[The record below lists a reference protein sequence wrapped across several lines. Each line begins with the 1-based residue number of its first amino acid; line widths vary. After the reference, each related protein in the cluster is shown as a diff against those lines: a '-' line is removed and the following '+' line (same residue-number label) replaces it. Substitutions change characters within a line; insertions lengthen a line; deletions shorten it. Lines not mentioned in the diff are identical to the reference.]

1 MIEEFTWVDIV
12 VFVILSS
19 SLILS
24 ILRGLVYELSSI
36 LVWGFSI
43 FCAYTFGSYFSVI
56 FPDYFSVELRVIFG
70 SLLILFVTVLLSK
83 MIVLSLKEV
92 IEKSGGG
99 SLDKF
104 FGAFFGLV
112 RGGFIVTSLSL
123 LGTMTALTEEEA
135 WVNAKTR
142 SYLEFSVIQIIPYLP
157 NSVVDKIKVD
167 FHGDLS

>member
-1 MIEEFTWVDIV
+1 MTDEFTWVDVV

-19 SLILS
+19 SLVLS

-36 LVWGFSI
+36 MVWGFSI
-43 FCAYTFGSYFSVI
+43 FCAYNFGIYLSEIFPEYFSK
-56 FPDYFSVELRVIFG
+56 ELRVIFG
-70 SLLILFVTVLLSK
+70 FLLILFLTVLLSK
-83 MIVLSLKEV
+83 MIVLSLKEI

-99 SLDKF
+99 NLDKF
-104 FGAFFGLV
+104 FGAFFGIV
-112 RGGFIVTSLSL
+112 RGGFMVITLSL

-157 NSVVDKIKVD
+157 ESVVNKIKID
-167 FHGDLS
+167 TLEDLK